1 MSENIYSIESL
12 ADITGLTRRTIRYYI
27 QEKLLAPPIGTRRAA
42 HYTAHHLERLL
53 AIRRLAQEGLTLEA
67 IRRKFGGSDAQE
79 RFQQSQ
85 ARPGTA
91 RSCVHMT
98 IAEGIELMIDPAC
111 AKLSDQMLQ
120 QLLMRL
126 RSLLVDERGC

>member
-1 MSENIYSIESL
+1 
-12 ADITGLTRRTIRYYI
+12 
-27 QEKLLAPPIGTRRAA
+27 
-42 HYTAHHLERLL
+42 
-53 AIRRLAQEGLTLEA
+53 
-67 IRRKFGGSDAQE
+67 
-79 RFQQSQ
+79 
-85 ARPGTA
+85 
-91 RSCVHMT
+91 MT